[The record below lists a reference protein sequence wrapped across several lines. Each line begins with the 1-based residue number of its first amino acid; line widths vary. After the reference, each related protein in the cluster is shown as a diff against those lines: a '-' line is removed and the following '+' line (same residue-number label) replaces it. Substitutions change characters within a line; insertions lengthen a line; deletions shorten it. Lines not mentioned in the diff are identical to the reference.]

1 MNEETKIQSPHE
13 ICKLQSYKYISLP
26 DLSVRIRNEN
36 INFENNYLP
45 ILLILFNFCFLK
57 YGTKSNSSGG

>member
-26 DLSVRIRNEN
+26 DLSVRT
-36 INFENNYLP
+36 
-45 ILLILFNFCFLK
+45 CQM
-57 YGTKSNSSGG
+57 